1 MDNTNPNANPATN
14 ASGNTQNPAGNTPST
29 GGYNATEAA
38 QAAARSNAAA
48 AAHRPFQ
55 AEGTNAIAAANAAA
69 AAAAINRPINS
80 TNTGTGNNA
89 IAAANAAAAAASAS
103 RVANSITHPQ
113 STYPQSSPTSFKPT
127 GNTGMK
133 PNGTPSRN
141 AAGYNATTV
150 ANGGKPVM
158 QAGTT
163 GYNATAAANA
173 SGSQNAANTP
183 TTEGTAGANVEKLV
197 NKDGLVYKT
206 MEKVKEMA
214 FRYNQKRVPKQEVIF
229 PSYAKIKKVLIL
241 FESDFLERNSQL
253 KQLVKE
259 IQMDGKVVTAWGYS
273 NKKQTTS
280 AILRDYRVIGQK
292 DFTWYDKPKDY
303 EIQDL
308 QNEHFDLLIN
318 LNVNNLRQ
326 LRYLSLYADADFRAG
341 LMTEEPYESNFM
353 VIVPE
358 EERNIVYLFDQ
369 IMKYIRR
376 INA

>member
-1 MDNTNPNANPATN
+1 MDTSNNPNANPVTTG
-14 ASGNTQNPAGNTPST
+14 GNTSNPVGNTSPSA

-38 QAAARSNAAA
+38 QAAARANAAA
-48 AAHRPFQ
+48 AAHRPNPS
-55 AEGTNAIAAANAAA
+55 EGYNATAAANAAA
-69 AAAAINRPINS
+69 AAASISRPIQS
-80 TNTGTGNNA
+80 ANTSTGNNA
-89 IAAANAAAAAASAS
+89 VAAANAAAAAASAS
-103 RVANSITHPQ
+103 RVANSITHPTA
-113 STYPQSSPTSFKPT
+113 SAYPQGSPVSFKPT
-127 GNTGMK
+127 GNSGMK

-141 AAGYNATTV
+141 ATGNAT
-150 ANGGKPVM
+150 AAHAGHPVT
-158 QAGTT
+158 QPGAA

-183 TTEGTAGANVEKLV
+183 TVDGTAGANVEKIV
-197 NKDGLVYKT
+197 NKDGLVYKA
-206 MEKVKEMA
+206 MEKAKEIA
-214 FRYNQKRVPKQEVIF
+214 FRYNQKKVPKQEVIF

-241 FESDFLERNSQL
+241 FESDFLERNTQL

-259 IQMDGKVVTAWGYS
+259 IQADGKTVTAWGYS

-292 DFTWYDKPKDY
+292 DFTWLDKPKDY

-318 LNVNNLRQ
+318 LNINNLRQ

-358 EERNIVYLFDQ
+358 EERNIVFLFDQ